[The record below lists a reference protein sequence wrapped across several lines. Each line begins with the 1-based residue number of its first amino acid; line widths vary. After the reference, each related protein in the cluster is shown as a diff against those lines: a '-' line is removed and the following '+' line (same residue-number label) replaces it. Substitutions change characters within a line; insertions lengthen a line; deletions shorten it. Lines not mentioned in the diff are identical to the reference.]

1 MKSYE
6 ALKTELSARRKNI
19 KGFNQAFYKQF
30 AHDMETARKAVEE
43 ADRLNVKFSVT
54 DFWRQSETHKTYFYQ
69 KNSGAYCEL
78 LQIIE

>member
-6 ALKTELSARRKNI
+6 VLKTELSARRKNI

-30 AHDMETARKAVEE
+30 AHDMETARKAIEE

-54 DFWRQSETHKTYFYQ
+54 DFWRQSETHKTWFFNH
-69 KNSGAYCEL
+69 NSGAYCEL
-78 LQIIE
+78 LQIID